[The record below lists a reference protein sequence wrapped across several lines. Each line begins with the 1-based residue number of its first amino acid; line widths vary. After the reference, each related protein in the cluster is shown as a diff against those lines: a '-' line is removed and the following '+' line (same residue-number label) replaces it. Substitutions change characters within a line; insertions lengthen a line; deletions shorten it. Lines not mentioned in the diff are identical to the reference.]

1 MNEIDKIKQSMQV
14 LAASSDRLAQW
25 KEPLVAR
32 CEAEMASRLE
42 LGPEDARKLNKMLS
56 HVCDLAFM
64 EGVCFAI
71 KIGDT
76 E

>member
-1 MNEIDKIKQSMQV
+1 MNEIDKIKQSMKV
-14 LAASSDRLAQW
+14 LSASAERLNPW

-32 CEAEMASRLE
+32 CEAELASRLE
-42 LGPEDARKLNKMLS
+42 LSPEDASKLNEMLT

-71 KIGDT
+71 KIGDS